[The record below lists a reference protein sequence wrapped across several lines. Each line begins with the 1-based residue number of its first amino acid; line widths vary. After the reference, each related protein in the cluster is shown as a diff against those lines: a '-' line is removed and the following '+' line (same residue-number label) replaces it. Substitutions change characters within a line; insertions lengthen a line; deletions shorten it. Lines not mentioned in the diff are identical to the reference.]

1 MGILAHSD
9 LGIIAAAANA
19 YSRWHR
25 AEEQLRVIA
34 KEPDQYTEVMK
45 TKAGNWI
52 QNPIVGIAN
61 SARDAL
67 VRYEAELGLSPT
79 SRTRIRIDK
88 NAHKSLRKE
97 CCREMLN
104 EKLGDEPC
112 SSSEGGSR
120 ILRGYMPG
128 SLSFQSHGR
137 RRLSDIF
144 DRQTNGFRQ
153 YTTAYVEMGKKN
165 GKAKSA
171 PGSASTG
178 SS

>member
-1 MGILAHSD
+1 MGRKPKHPDFRVIEGNREHRPIDLNVPRPKSMRPPCPKILDAVAKRHWRYIVEELEEMGILAHSD

-25 AEEQLRVIA
+25 AEEQLRAIA

-88 NAHKSLRKE
+88 NAHKSLRE
-97 CCREMLN
+97 RML
-104 EKLGDEPC
+104 
-112 SSSEGGSR
+112 S
-120 ILRGYMPG
+120 
-128 SLSFQSHGR
+128 
-137 RRLSDIF
+137 
-144 DRQTNGFRQ
+144 
-153 YTTAYVEMGKKN
+153 
-165 GKAKSA
+165 
-171 PGSASTG
+171 
-178 SS
+178 